1 MYSSATKSR
10 NSLADYASVPEV
22 KKNIDYKTET
32 TAHISAAYRIK
43 HHFNRKDISNPFPQL
58 TELYIF
64 RN

>member
-1 MYSSATKSR
+1 
-10 NSLADYASVPEV
+10 VPEV